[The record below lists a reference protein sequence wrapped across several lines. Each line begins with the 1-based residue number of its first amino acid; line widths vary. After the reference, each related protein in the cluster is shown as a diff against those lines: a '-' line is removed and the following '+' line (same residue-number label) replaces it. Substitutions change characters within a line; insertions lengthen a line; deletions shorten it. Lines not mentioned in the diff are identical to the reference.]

1 MDSNGGCDRTSAAY
15 CSIFAQHFNP
25 LCNAYPMT
33 VHSVV
38 VVRIEAEHG
47 RRLDN
52 FLLARLRGV
61 PRSRIYRMLRRGEV
75 RVNGARVGPHY
86 RLQREDAVRI
96 PPHRAA
102 DQTGSAS
109 ISARAL
115 DAVTTAL
122 RDAILHEDEN
132 LLVVNKPAGVAV
144 HGGSGVSLGVIEA
157 LRRMRGEERY
167 ELAHRIDR
175 DTSGCLAV
183 AKNRQTLLDLHA
195 QFRTGKV
202 GKRYDAIVAGCWS
215 ERLRRVEKPLLRFR
229 AASGERRVRV
239 DGRGDPARTDFAV
252 VRRLGDGDDELT
264 ATWLAVFPKTGR
276 THQIRVHASASG
288 HPVLGDD
295 KYARD
300 EPRAFGRPRL
310 LLHATE
316 LTLHVGGRHRRRF
329 SAPVPAAFE
338 AFARRFG

>member
-1 MDSNGGCDRTSAAY
+1 
-15 CSIFAQHFNP
+15 
-25 LCNAYPMT
+25 MT
-33 VHSVV
+33 VHGVV
-38 VVRIEAEHG
+38 VVHIQAEHG

-61 PRSRIYRMLRRGEV
+61 PRSRVYRMLRRGEV
-75 RVNGARVGPHY
+75 RVNGSRVGPHY
-86 RLQREDAVRI
+86 RLRRDDAVRI
-96 PPHRAA
+96 PPHRAGEQA
-102 DQTGSAS
+102 DAAS
-109 ISARAL
+109 VSTRAL
-115 DAVTTAL
+115 DAVATAL

-132 LLVVNKPAGVAV
+132 LLVVDKPSGLAV

-157 LRRMRGEERY
+157 LRRARGEERY
-167 ELAHRIDR
+167 ELAHRLDR

-195 QFRTGKV
+195 QFRAGKV
-202 GKRYDAIVAGCWS
+202 GKRYDAIVAGCWPAH
-215 ERLRRVEKPLLRFR
+215 LRRVEKPLLRFL

-239 DGRGDPARTDFAV
+239 DRRGDSARTDFAV
-252 VRRLGDGDDELT
+252 VRRLGEGGEELT
-264 ATWLAVFPKTGR
+264 ATWLAAFPKTGR
-276 THQIRVHASASG
+276 THQIRVHAAASG

-295 KYARD
+295 KYAPD
-300 EPRAFGRPRL
+300 EPGAFGRPRL

-316 LTLHVGGRHRRRF
+316 LALRIDGRRQRF

>member
-38 VVRIEAEHG
+38 VVRIKAEHG

-52 FLLARLRGV
+52 FLLTRLRGV

-75 RVNGARVGPHY
+75 RVNGSRVGPHY
-86 RLQREDAVRI
+86 RLQWEDAVRI

-132 LLVVNKPAGVAV
+132 LLVVDKPAGVAV

-195 QFRTGKV
+195 QFRTGRV
-202 GKRYDAIVAGCWS
+202 GKRYDAIVAGCWP
-215 ERLRRVEKPLLRFR
+215 ECLRRVEKPLLRFR

-252 VRRLGDGDDELT
+252 VRRLSGGDDELA

-316 LTLHVGGRHRRRF
+316 LTLHAGGHRQRF

-338 AFARRFG
+338 AFARRFD